1 MLHSDDIDDLE
12 AKCICFE
19 CVGEAYLSEEI
30 KQYGGIEHCC
40 YCQQTAESY
49 TIRDMAERVATAFED
64 HFYRTPDQPDF
75 WQRGLLSDPESDYVW
90 VRDGY
95 PVVDA
100 IQDAAEIPQDAAIE
114 VLAVLD
120 YRRCDHELARMGEE
134 TEFSPD
140 SYYDQIGPSDDT
152 WQEEWRTF
160 EQSLKGEARFFNR
173 IAASHLASV
182 FGGIDRLL
190 TADGRTPVLDAGPD
204 LEIEHL
210 YRARVFQS
218 DDTLKEAV
226 GRPDLHLGSPPA
238 RLASAGR
245 MNARGISVFYGTTD
259 ASVAIAEVRPPVGS
273 NVAVARFNIIRL
285 LRLLDLTA
293 LENVQDGGS
302 IFDPAFKGR
311 LEKVAFLQSL
321 AQRITRPIM
330 PDDEAFDYLATQ
342 AIADFLA
349 TANDPLLDGIIF
361 PSAQA
366 KDGRNVVLFQKAAR
380 VEMMRF
386 PESTEIEVRSGWET
400 DEGWETEYSVTEC
413 VPPSPEILSKQ
424 EDEGPHVSLFPDVA
438 DLTEASEGDTRVS
451 ALRIDP
457 KSVAVHQVNW
467 VEYRSTPYK
476 VDRNRYKKHELKM

>member
-1 MLHSDDIDDLE
+1 MLNSDEISDLE
-12 AKCICFE
+12 AQRICFQ
-19 CVGEAYLSEEI
+19 CVGESYLSEEI
-30 KQYGGIEHCC
+30 KQNGRIEQCF
-40 YCQQTAESY
+40 YCHQAAESY
-49 TIRDMAERVATAFED
+49 AIREMADRLATAFEH
-64 HFYRTPDQPDF
+64 HFYRTPDQPHP
-75 WQRGLLSDPESDYVW
+75 WQERLLADRESDDQW
-90 VRDGY
+90 DRDGY
-95 PVVDA
+95 PVADA
-100 IQDAAEIPQDAAIE
+100 IEDAAEIPEDAAND

-120 YRRCDHELARMGEE
+120 DRHCDYELSQMGEE

-182 FGGIDRLL
+182 FGGVDRLL
-190 TADGRTPVLDAGPD
+190 TADGRPPVVGAGPG
-204 LEIEHL
+204 LEIGHL

-218 DDTLKEAV
+218 DDKLKEAL

-238 RLASAGR
+238 SLASAGR
-245 MNARGISVFYGTTD
+245 MNARGIAVFYGATE
-259 ASVAIAEVRPPVGS
+259 ANVAVAEVRPPVGS
-273 NVAVARFNIIRL
+273 KVAVARFNITRA
-285 LRLLDLTA
+285 LRLLDLTT

-302 IFDPAFKGR
+302 IFDPALKRR
-311 LEKVAFLQSL
+311 LERIAFLQSL
-321 AQRITRPIM
+321 GKRITRPIM

-349 TANDPLLDGIIF
+349 TENDPLLDGIIF

-380 VEMMRF
+380 VKTISF
-386 PESTEIEVRSGWET
+386 PEGTEIEVQSGWQTE
-400 DEGWETEYSVTEC
+400 EGWEIEYSVTEC
-413 VPPSPEILSKQ
+413 APPSPETLAKQ
-424 EDEGPHVSLFPDVA
+424 EEEGPDVPLFPDVV
-438 DLTEASEGDTRVS
+438 DLAEASEGDMRAS

-476 VDRNRYKKHELKM
+476 VDRNRYDKHELET